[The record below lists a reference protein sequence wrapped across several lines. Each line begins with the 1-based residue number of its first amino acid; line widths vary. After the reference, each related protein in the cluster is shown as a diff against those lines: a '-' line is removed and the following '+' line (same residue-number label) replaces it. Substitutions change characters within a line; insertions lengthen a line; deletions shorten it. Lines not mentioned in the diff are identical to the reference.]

1 MKLQDYKAQYKAL
14 KTKKNLK
21 GDEAMNAVKQN
32 GYALQYVTEQTEQI
46 CLEAVKQNG
55 YALQYVTEQT
65 EQICLEA
72 VKQNGDALRYVN
84 EQAEQIC
91 LEAVKQNGDAL
102 RYVDARFFEN
112 VEADIIEVNGVKYKK
127 I

>member
-21 GDEAMNAVKQN
+21 GDEAMN
-32 GYALQYVTEQTEQI
+32 
-46 CLEAVKQNG
+46 AVKQNG